1 MRRSSPTKL
10 NMPAGP
16 ALWGRVSGA
25 GGGRWCAAVHGA
37 ALAVWCV
44 AGGAAGQE
52 AKPAPAEE
60 EVVKQRAAWRD
71 LLDRQPAEYRIY
83 LDTAEKTPL
92 SFRKVPVL
100 RWANYTRFDALKV
113 RDAATYIW
121 TAQGRP
127 EVVACAFSIP
137 ETVPTILLDFGSL
150 SRHGLIAERNGQR
163 AWYPKEPGV
172 EFQPVPDAPVP
183 AESAEARLRQMKT
196 LAGGFTSTLV
206 QWRDDASDREQLRML
221 PQPVYRYAESKN
233 PDVLD
238 GAMFFFV
245 QGTDPESLLLL
256 EAVREGSGYQWQFAF
271 ARRTSGALMAQ
282 YQQKTVWRVPRLFSR
297 NTPTQ
302 TRIEIDHRVRAQ

>member
-1 MRRSSPTKL
+1 MVGTGPTKL
-10 NMPAGP
+10 SIPASP

-37 ALAVWCV
+37 LLVVLCL

-52 AKPAPAEE
+52 AGSAPSEE
-60 EVVKQRAAWRD
+60 DVAKQRAAWRE
-71 LLDRQPAEYRIY
+71 LLDRQPAEYKIY
-83 LDTAEKTPL
+83 LDTEEKTAL
-92 SFRKVPVL
+92 SLRKAPVL

-127 EVVACAFSIP
+127 EVVACAFPIP
-137 ETVPTILLDFGSL
+137 ETVPIILLDFGSL

-163 AWYPKEPGV
+163 VWYPKEPGV
-172 EFQPVPDAPVP
+172 EFQPAPDGPVP
-183 AESAEARLRQMKT
+183 AESAVDRLRQMKT
-196 LAGGFTSTLV
+196 LARGFTSTLV
-206 QWRDDASDREQLRML
+206 QWRDDASDREGLRML
-221 PQPVYRYAESKN
+221 SQPVYRYEGKH

-245 QGTDPESLLLL
+245 QGTDPESVLLL
-256 EAVREGSGYQWQFAF
+256 EAVREGSGYQWQFAL
-271 ARRTSGALMAQ
+271 ARRSSGALIAQ

-297 NTPTQ
+297 NTPTE
-302 TRIEIDHRVRAQ
+302 TRIEFDHPVRAP